1 MLTPHNPER
10 CFTGKFGDNWILQ
23 APAEVDLTN
32 DIVNRRAE
40 VEREPVLHRGGHTST
55 AGLDLGPGL
64 RFENGD
70 GMPCVRKVKSS

>member
-10 CFTGKFGDNWILQ
+10 CFTGKFGDNRILQ
-23 APAEVDLTN
+23 TPAEVDLA
-32 DIVNRRAE
+32 DHIINRRAE
-40 VEREPVLHRGGHTST
+40 VEWEPVLHRGGHTST

-70 GMPCVRKVKSS
+70 GMPSVSKVKSS